1 MGIEPTYAAWEAA
14 VLPLNYARAFPIGKS
29 NAQSDLASAPYR
41 L

>member
-1 MGIEPTYAAWEAA
+1 
-14 VLPLNYARAFPIGKS
+14 LNYARAFPIGKS